1 MRNAAAGPFPEID
14 LCRAMRVLGEN
25 LLRLTVA
32 MMLAIAVGHAT
43 ANDQPLKATLEVI
56 GTRYCYGDV
65 EVFPIWLK
73 LRVKYVNR
81 TEKTVILD
89 KEIGKAWYGVKVAR
103 NLESLAAGRYEYNP
117 NLDWVFTD
125 SDKLP
130 AAPSFDSLG
139 PDFAILT
146 PGQMFVSE
154 INTNVVAQYEN
165 SKHFA
170 GAIRS
175 GVHVFQME
183 LNAWNHG
190 GDGADFEKSW
200 LKVGK
205 LVRGVVSTEPL
216 EIQVPADPKV
226 EKNCK

>member
-154 INTNVVAQYEN
+154 INTALSRN
-165 SKHFA
+165 S
-170 GAIRS
+170 
-175 GVHVFQME
+175 
-183 LNAWNHG
+183 
-190 GDGADFEKSW
+190 
-200 LKVGK
+200 
-205 LVRGVVSTEPL
+205 
-216 EIQVPADPKV
+216 
-226 EKNCK
+226 